1 MKLTVNLW
9 SRKEGEIKRFLKK
22 YYEKD
27 LEMDEDK
34 DEWAYTYTKPM
45 EAVDMISAVI
55 DNNDRYQIAICIQ
68 MDEGQLHHITVNNHN
83 EVIKDIFNLFY
94 NENVLELN

>member
-9 SRKEGEIKRFLKK
+9 SRKNGEIKRFLEN
-22 YYEKD
+22 YYGRD
-27 LEMDEDK
+27 LKMDEDTG
-34 DEWAYTYTKPM
+34 EWACTYGKPM

-55 DNNDRYQIAICIQ
+55 DNNDKYQIAVCIQ
-68 MDEGQLHHITVNNHN
+68 MDEGQLHHITINNHN
-83 EVIKDIFNLFY
+83 DIIKDIFNLFY

>member
-9 SRKEGEIKRFLKK
+9 SRKNGEIKRFLEN

-27 LEMDEDK
+27 IEMDVGTG
-34 DEWAYTYTKPM
+34 EWAYTYGKPM

-55 DNNDRYQIAICIQ
+55 DNNDKYQIAVCIQ
-68 MDEGQLHHITVNNHN
+68 IDEGQLHHINANNHN

-94 NENVLELN
+94 NEQVLELN